1 MAPIRAIFIVSF
13 INAASFTG
21 YAQAQDAPEGAAE
34 GACYIRYTAPAVVET
49 VTEQILVQPE
59 KTAIN
64 PDTGQTIIVKPAI
77 YATETVQKIISD
89 RKEDWAEVI
98 CKEDYNDNFIK
109 SLQRALA
116 ARGFYRGSIT
126 GIMDDRTKRA
136 IRSVQKGYGV
146 NSSEVTLDLAES
158 YGLVIHH
165 LFVK

>member
-1 MAPIRAIFIVSF
+1 MAPIRAICIASLMYSF
-13 INAASFTG
+13 PAV
-21 YAQAQDAPEGAAE
+21 AQDAPEGAAE
-34 GACYIRYTAPAVVET
+34 GACYIRYTAPAVIET

-59 KTAIN
+59 KTAID
-64 PDTGQTIIVKPAI
+64 PETGETKVVEPAV
-77 YATETVQKIISD
+77 YATETVQKIVSD

-98 CKEDYNDNFIK
+98 CAKDYNDNFVK

-116 ARGFYRGSIT
+116 ARGFYRGNIS
-126 GIMDDRTKRA
+126 GAMDDRTKRA
-136 IRSVQKGYGV
+136 VRNVQKSYGV

>member
-1 MAPIRAIFIVSF
+1 MAPIRAFFI
-13 INAASFTG
+13 ASLIYTCPVM
-21 YAQAQDAPEGAAE
+21 AQDAPEGAPE
-34 GACYIRYTAPAVVET
+34 GACYIRYTAPAVIET

-59 KTAIN
+59 KTAID
-64 PDTGQTIIVKPAI
+64 PATGQTVVVEPAV
-77 YATETVQKIISD
+77 YATETVQKIVSD

-98 CKEDYNDNFIK
+98 CAEDYSENFVK
-109 SLQRALA
+109 SLQRAMSVRKL
-116 ARGFYRGSIT
+116 YRGNIT

-136 IRSVQKGYGV
+136 VRTIQKSYGV